1 MAQLCMDP
9 YYRTLT
15 GFPVLVEKDWVSFGH
30 KFADRLGF
38 DFDDGYAIPSPRR

>member
-1 MAQLCMDP
+1 MDP